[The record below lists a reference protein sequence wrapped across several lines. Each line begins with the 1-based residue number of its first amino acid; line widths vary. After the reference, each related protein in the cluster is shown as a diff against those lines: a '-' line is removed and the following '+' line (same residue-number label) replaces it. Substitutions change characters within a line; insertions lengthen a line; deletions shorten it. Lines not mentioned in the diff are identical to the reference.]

1 MKKRT
6 TPRRRQPRERV
17 EALPFI
23 ERQKAEIWRDEH
35 ARLTGEGY
43 ALDKFVKVKVDRR
56 TLKAYCRLVWR
67 KVERNSD
74 GGKLTRSFTHRFTVD
89 LRTHGR

>member
-1 MKKRT
+1 MRKRT
-6 TPRRRQPRERV
+6 TRQRQPAQRV

-23 ERQKAEIWRDEH
+23 ERMKDATWREEH
-35 ARLTGEGY
+35 ARLTADGY
-43 ALDKFVKVKVDRR
+43 TLDQFIKTKVDRR